1 MSLLNMIET
10 SGRKGFGIF
19 IALTDIY
26 KLTAIEHTSIVY
38 SYLSITMFLKY
49 TVFSTPM
56 QY

>member
-26 KLTAIEHTSIVY
+26 KLTAIEHTSIDLLVSIYHYVLKIY
-38 SYLSITMFLKY
+38 SI
-49 TVFSTPM
+49 
-56 QY
+56 